1 MQPQLAEEKTLSDK
15 ASMRLTEAIITGELQ
30 QGQKLSEADLA
41 TRYGISRGP
50 LREAIRQLE
59 GMRLVKRVPHA
70 GARVIRLDMS
80 AMADLYRVREALEG
94 MACRM
99 AAEQMTT
106 DEISTLFKLL
116 DAHEKQIDK
125 TDGESYFQ
133 SEGDFDFHFHIALGS
148 RNQMLIDLLIGELYQ
163 LLRMCRYQTSS
174 LRNRT
179 HLALNQH
186 RQITEAIADGDGD
199 LAELLMRR
207 HISGAWKSIS
217 RMETNDNDTR
227 TKTAPGS

>member
-1 MQPQLAEEKTLSDK
+1 
-15 ASMRLTEAIITGELQ
+15 MRLTEAIITGELQ

-70 GARVIRLDMS
+70 GARVIRLDNT

-106 DEISTLFKLL
+106 EEVDALFGLL
-116 DAHEKQIDK
+116 DTHEKQIDQA
-125 TDGESYFQ
+125 DGENYFQ

-163 LLRMCRYQTSS
+163 LLRMCRYQTSH
-174 LRNRT
+174 LRDRT
-179 HLALNQH
+179 HLALRQH

-217 RMETNDNDTR
+217 KMMDGNQ
-227 TKTAPGS
+227 